1 MRGKAHSHD
10 CVSEIS
16 AEVRLGSFASQSCG
30 GIAGVDHQFIPA
42 INIYLLNSYCVPG
55 TVLGSGDIAVHKSK
69 SLFHGAW
76 DLVGGS
82 RK

>member
-1 MRGKAHSHD
+1 MTSKAQSHD
-10 CVSEIS
+10 CVSKIS
-16 AEVRLGSFASQSCG
+16 AEVRLGSFASQSHG
-30 GIAGVDHQFIPA
+30 GIAGVDRFIPA

-55 TVLGSGDIAVHKSK
+55 TVLGSGNIAGHKSK

-76 DLVGGS
+76 DLVGGG

>member
-1 MRGKAHSHD
+1 MTGKARSHD
-10 CVSEIS
+10 HVSKIS
-16 AEVRLGSFASQSCG
+16 AEVRLGSFASQSHG
-30 GIAGVDHQFIPA
+30 GTAGVDQFILA

-55 TVLGSGDIAVHKSK
+55 TALGRGNVAVHKSK

-76 DLVGGS
+76 DLVGGG